1 MSTFYSELTEKPIT
15 NDPKNFD
22 MKYALSALYLWLLF
36 GYLSSMI
43 GCDLQRW
50 MTDNQAFRHVVG
62 IVAFF
67 LLFALFDNTAH
78 IDIGSII
85 LKTFLVYG
93 VFILMTKS
101 KWYFSIPT
109 LLLLVVDQGLKY
121 QATYLEKE
129 KKSHNNI
136 DRVRDYLNYLII
148 TLIVVGFVVYGA
160 RQYSAFGKDF
170 SFIKLLFS
178 NKCQA

>member
-1 MSTFYSELTEKPIT
+1 MSTIYTELSQEPSKE
-15 NDPKNFD
+15 NAKNFD

-36 GYLSSMI
+36 GYLSSMT

-50 MTDNQAFRHVVG
+50 MMNNQFFRHLVG
-62 IVAFF
+62 IIAFF
-67 LLFALFDNTAH
+67 LLFTVLDTENH
-78 IDIGSII
+78 INIGSIV
-85 LKTFLVYG
+85 LKTFVVYF

-129 KKSHNNI
+129 KKSHKNI
-136 DRVRDYLNYLII
+136 DRIRNYIDKLFIV
-148 TLIVVGFVVYGA
+148 LVVVGFIFYGI
-160 RQYSAFGKDF
+160 RQYETYGNNF
-170 SFIKLLFS
+170 SFTQLLFS
-178 NKCQA
+178 NKCRL